1 MTVGVR
7 IGAADQVVLVP
18 SAVVEGVHKTL
29 HGVRGAR
36 IHADLAIMVDGH
48 EAPGRIDLRAHHV
61 DGQVE
66 LLVHQRP
73 VVDGSAAERVD
84 AQAHAGGTDHIEV
97 DDVLQIGD
105 IVLAEVEALDQV
117 GLDGLLERNALDVL
131 EIAEQLVGTIR
142 DGVGDVGRSRAAGD
156 RVILEAA
163 IGRRVVRRGHH
174 DAVGQAFAG
183 EALGAIRCAVVGQDG
198 LGHNRGRGEV
208 VAGIDAHG
216 HAVGDEHFDGG
227 LPSRLGQSMSV
238 AADVQRA
245 GHAGLLAVF
254 GDGLGDD
261 DDMGLVERGLQRR
274 SAVAGG
280 AEGDT
285 LFRNVGVGD
294 DVIVLADDLVD
305 IDQIC
310 WGSGHSRIVCNH
322 SHYSATLLRQMC
334 VIVPLCAMNTLS
346 V

>member
-1 MTVGVR
+1 M
-7 IGAADQVVLVP
+7 
-18 SAVVEGVHKTL
+18 
-29 HGVRGAR
+29 
-36 IHADLAIMVDGH
+36 
-48 EAPGRIDLRAHHV
+48 
-61 DGQVE
+61 
-66 LLVHQRP
+66 
-73 VVDGSAAERVD
+73 
-84 AQAHAGGTDHIEV
+84 
-97 DDVLQIGD
+97 
-105 IVLAEVEALDQV
+105 
-117 GLDGLLERNALDVL
+117 
-131 EIAEQLVGTIR
+131 
-142 DGVGDVGRSRAAGD
+142 
-156 RVILEAA
+156 
-163 IGRRVVRRGHH
+163 
-174 DAVGQAFAG
+174 
-183 EALGAIRCAVVGQDG
+183 GQDG

-208 VAGIDAHG
+208 VARIDAHG
-216 HAVGDEHFDGG
+216 HAVGNEHFDGG
-227 LPSRLGQSMSV
+227 LPSRLGQGVGV

-254 GDGLGDD
+254 GDGLGDG

>member
-1 MTVGVR
+1 
-7 IGAADQVVLVP
+7 
-18 SAVVEGVHKTL
+18 
-29 HGVRGAR
+29 
-36 IHADLAIMVDGH
+36 MVDGH

-198 LGHNRGRGEV
+198 LGHNRGRG
-208 VAGIDAHG
+208 
-216 HAVGDEHFDGG
+216 
-227 LPSRLGQSMSV
+227 
-238 AADVQRA
+238 
-245 GHAGLLAVF
+245 
-254 GDGLGDD
+254 
-261 DDMGLVERGLQRR
+261 
-274 SAVAGG
+274 
-280 AEGDT
+280 
-285 LFRNVGVGD
+285 
-294 DVIVLADDLVD
+294 
-305 IDQIC
+305 
-310 WGSGHSRIVCNH
+310 
-322 SHYSATLLRQMC
+322 
-334 VIVPLCAMNTLS
+334 
-346 V
+346 

>member
-1 MTVGVR
+1 
-7 IGAADQVVLVP
+7 
-18 SAVVEGVHKTL
+18 
-29 HGVRGAR
+29 
-36 IHADLAIMVDGH
+36 MVDGH

-163 IGRRVVRRGHH
+163 IGRRLCDGVTTMPSARPSPVKRWVPSAARLWVRMAWDTTG
-174 DAVGQAFAG
+174 VG
-183 EALGAIRCAVVGQDG
+183 VKS
-198 LGHNRGRGEV
+198 
-208 VAGIDAHG
+208 
-216 HAVGDEHFDGG
+216 
-227 LPSRLGQSMSV
+227 SRESMRTVTPLATSTSM
-238 AADVQRA
+238 
-245 GHAGLLAVF
+245 AVF
-254 GDGLGDD
+254 QAGSD
-261 DDMGLVERGLQRR
+261 
-274 SAVAGG
+274 SA
-280 AEGDT
+280 
-285 LFRNVGVGD
+285 
-294 DVIVLADDLVD
+294 
-305 IDQIC
+305 
-310 WGSGHSRIVCNH
+310 
-322 SHYSATLLRQMC
+322 
-334 VIVPLCAMNTLS
+334 
-346 V
+346 

>member
-1 MTVGVR
+1 M
-7 IGAADQVVLVP
+7 
-18 SAVVEGVHKTL
+18 
-29 HGVRGAR
+29 
-36 IHADLAIMVDGH
+36 
-48 EAPGRIDLRAHHV
+48 
-61 DGQVE
+61 
-66 LLVHQRP
+66 
-73 VVDGSAAERVD
+73 
-84 AQAHAGGTDHIEV
+84 
-97 DDVLQIGD
+97 
-105 IVLAEVEALDQV
+105 
-117 GLDGLLERNALDVL
+117 
-131 EIAEQLVGTIR
+131 
-142 DGVGDVGRSRAAGD
+142 
-156 RVILEAA
+156 
-163 IGRRVVRRGHH
+163 RRGHH
-174 DAVGQAFAG
+174 DAVGKAFAG

-245 GHAGLLAVF
+245 GHAGFLAVF
-254 GDGLGDD
+254 GDGLGDG

-322 SHYSATLLRQMC
+322 GHYSATLLRQMC